1 MASLLFNKTAVI
13 SIGIVG
19 LSVPLFLFLKS
30 RFSQSEDDDDDNLN
44 IEETM
49 FFSDEGITCRD
60 HFKNGKNGM
69 KISELCSS
77 SSCPFK
83 YLK

>member
-1 MASLLFNKTAVI
+1 MASLLFSKTAVI
-13 SIGIVG
+13 SIGVVG

-30 RFSQSEDDDDDNLN
+30 RFGQYEDDDDNLN

-69 KISELCSS
+69 KMSELCSS